1 MFKVETIVNNQ
12 TSNTAMTLDEILA
25 HVYHEID
32 ESEMTGTEYE
42 STLFVKGVVHLNK
55 EMLKQQVP
63 DHVKTVVESSDMQRG
78 LIHLMDDYDQLVLS
92 ITLDGLTLQEVSD
105 YGG

>member
-1 MFKVETIVNNQ
+1 MFNVETIVNNQ
-12 TSNTAMTLDEILA
+12 NVTTTMTLDEILA
-25 HVYHEID
+25 HVYREID

-55 EMLKQQVP
+55 EMLEQQVP
-63 DHVKTVVESSDMQRG
+63 DHVKTVFESSDLQSG
-78 LIHLMDDYDQLVLS
+78 LIHLMDDYDQLVMT
-92 ITLDGLTLQEVSD
+92 IKLDGLTLQDVSD